1 MDIKRNLLILG
12 LAIVSYL
19 MLLAWNEDY
28 PSIPAEEANPV
39 ALQAVDLPAAT
50 AGSAEADLPQVQSVV
65 QQNVQQQQAAVTSG
79 NLITINTPR
88 QDVTIDLYGGDI
100 VRLTLPEFPVSLE
113 SQAEPFPLMRNDTT
127 RVYIAQSGLIGL
139 NGPDGSDTG
148 RPTYSTAQTEYF
160 LETGELAVDLL
171 ASINNVNITKRFIFS
186 AEDYLLR
193 VQYLVDNNSA
203 APWAANMFGQIK
215 RDASEDPG
223 NAGGFTRTFLGA
235 VMTTPNDPYFKA
247 DFEDIDDGVDAVVM
261 TGGWIGFSQHY
272 FLSSWVPDATAQNTF
287 TARRNNNG
295 EYLIGY
301 VGPQVVV
308 QPGQQTTIDSAFW
321 AGPKDQYRLEEISPN
336 LGKTIDYGKL
346 WFVGYPIFWIL
357 TNINDLVGNFG
368 LAIVL
373 LTVVIRLLFLP
384 LSAKQFDSQ
393 ARMKKLQP
401 KINQLK
407 DRYGD
412 DKQKF
417 VQAQME
423 LWKKEKVNPFS
434 GCLPVLLQMPV
445 FLGIYWVLVESVE
458 LRQASFILWYED
470 LSAMDPFFV
479 LPLLLGAAYF
489 FQQQLTPMPTS
500 DPAQAKMMKWMPAM
514 FTVFFLWFP
523 AGLVLYYLANA
534 LLSIA
539 QQWYFMR
546 KIAGPDTNA
555 KST

>member
-28 PSIPAEEANPV
+28 PSIPAKEANPV
-39 ALQAVDLPAAT
+39 ALQAVDLPAPT
-50 AGSAEADLPQVQSVV
+50 TGSAEEDLPQVQSVV
-65 QQNVQQQQAAVTSG
+65 QQNAQQQQAAVTNG

-113 SQAEPFPLMRNDTT
+113 NQAEPFPLMRNDTT

-139 NGPDGSDTG
+139 NGPDGSGAG

-186 AEDYLLR
+186 AEDYLVR

-215 RDASEDPG
+215 RDASEDPS

-272 FLSSWVPDATAQNTF
+272 FLSSWVPDAAAQNTF

-407 DRYGD
+407 DRYSD

-539 QQWYFMR
+539 QQWYFMS

>member
-186 AEDYLLR
+186 AEDYLVR